1 MISSGLTR
9 FAASVLRAS
18 TTDDLGLRSSSYS
31 SVGSMR
37 VDLRDQ
43 SANEQAYADGVQV
56 IKQYEVRCRW
66 PNIGRLSVTA
76 ADRLSVRGHTLRINS
91 IRNLDEADRV
101 AVIDCT
107 EVA

>member
-1 MISSGLTR
+1 
-9 FAASVLRAS
+9 
-18 TTDDLGLRSSSYS
+18 
-31 SVGSMR
+31 
-37 VDLRDQ
+37 
-43 SANEQAYADGVQV
+43 
-56 IKQYEVRCRW
+56 
-66 PNIGRLSVTA
+66 VTA